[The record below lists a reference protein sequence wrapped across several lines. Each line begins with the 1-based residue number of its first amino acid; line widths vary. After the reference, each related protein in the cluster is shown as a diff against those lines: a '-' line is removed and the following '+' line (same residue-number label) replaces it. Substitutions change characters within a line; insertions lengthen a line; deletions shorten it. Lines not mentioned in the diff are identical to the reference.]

1 MRRLAFVLLSASLVT
16 ACASTRPPL
25 DVTRA
30 RLAAAASPEARAA
43 VAVERLAGTGA
54 APLAQGRVRPSSGA
68 VFTYG
73 TPPVV
78 GAIVPG
84 QVPVRRL
91 ELVTLATALDGPALA
106 ETIEAAR
113 ALVAVRPDGQ
123 PRRSVLVA
131 AWPAGLT
138 AEAGLARIAAVPVWP
153 ESLRVATVVVG
164 AEATAGAVGLD
175 PAGLV
180 GDALVARIVA
190 AVLAVADAPP
200 APVRIPADTLRS
212 AR

>member
-1 MRRLAFVLLSASLVT
+1 LLAGALVT

-30 RLAAAASPEARAA
+30 RLAAAATPEARVA

-54 APLAQGRVRPSSGA
+54 APLAHGRVRPASGA
-68 VFTYG
+68 VFTFG
-73 TPPVV
+73 TPAVV

-91 ELVTLATALDGPALA
+91 ELVTLATALDGTALA

-113 ALVAVRPDGQ
+113 ALVAARPDGR

-131 AWPAGLT
+131 AWPAGLD

-164 AEATAGAVGLD
+164 AQAPAGTVAVD

-180 GDALVARIVA
+180 GAALVARIVEA
-190 AVLAVADAPP
+190 TLVLADRDSAA
-200 APVRIPADTLRS
+200 AIP
-212 AR
+212 